1 MANLINTLGFNSYN
15 ETYIMNKKILI
26 TASIFGL
33 LAVIIGA
40 FGAHALKEIMT
51 IEAQQT
57 FETGVRYQ
65 MYHAIL
71 LLFVGST
78 IYVQQKIKKV
88 LYYLIVLGIIL
99 FSGSIYGL
107 ATNLLTTFDFKT
119 IGFITPIGGL
129 LLILAW
135 GFLIVNF
142 LKMESKNDD

>member
-1 MANLINTLGFNSYN
+1 
-15 ETYIMNKKILI
+15 MNKKILI

-33 LAVIIGA
+33 LAVIFGA
-40 FGAHALKEIMT
+40 FGAHTLKELIT
-51 IEAQQT
+51 VEAQQT

-71 LLFVGST
+71 LLFIGCT
-78 IYVQQKIKKV
+78 TYIQQKTKKT
-88 LYYLIVLGIIL
+88 LYYLIVSGIIL

-107 ATNLLTTFDFKT
+107 ATDLLTTFNFKT

-135 GFLIVNF
+135 GLLFVNF
-142 LKMESKNDD
+142 LKMESKNDA

>member
-1 MANLINTLGFNSYN
+1 MTNLINSIGFNSYN
-15 ETYIMNKKILI
+15 ETHIMNKKILI
-26 TASIFGL
+26 TASIFGV
-33 LAVIIGA
+33 LAVVLGA
-40 FGAHALKEIMT
+40 FGAHALKEIIT
-51 IEAQQT
+51 VEAQQT

-78 IYVQQKIKKV
+78 TYIQQKIKKI

-99 FSGSIYGL
+99 FSGSVYGL
-107 ATNLLTTFDFKT
+107 ATNLLTTFDYKT

-135 GFLIVNF
+135 GFLIMNF
-142 LKMESKNDD
+142 LKMASKNDH

>member
-1 MANLINTLGFNSYN
+1 
-15 ETYIMNKKILI
+15 MNKKIVI
-26 TASIFGL
+26 TASFFGL
-33 LAVIIGA
+33 LAVVFGA
-40 FGAHALKEIMT
+40 FGAHALKELIT
-51 IEAQQT
+51 VEAKQT

-78 IYVQQKIKKV
+78 TYIQQKTKNV

-119 IGFITPIGGL
+119 IGFITPIGGM

-135 GFLIVNF
+135 GVMIANF
-142 LKMESKNDD
+142 LKIESKNDNQ